1 MRAGWQGNRRLCRRS
16 ARARAKN
23 PGPRR
28 AGYGAPLSP
37 AVRRHAGGAG
47 VPATPFRPERM
58 PTNRGGPPPRAEGR
72 ATCGPAGGG
81 ERHDRAV
88 AALSRG
94 RRGGPQGRP
103 EGPLRIALRATTR
116 DRCDART
123 GAPCWVGSR
132 GKAEGAA
139 FARRRIVGT
148 AIADG
153 GRVPPQPGLA
163 EASEAAGAC
172 SVKGETPAR
181 APPNARC
188 GRVSHQANLRR
199 LVGRLAGRFLVSS
212 LSFCH
217 SSASLFGSYP
227 VKASPVSVWYQSI
240 SYQV

>member
-47 VPATPFRPERM
+47 VPATPSRPERM

-72 ATCGPAGGG
+72 ASCGPAGGG
-81 ERHDRAV
+81 ERHDRAE

-103 EGPLRIALRATTR
+103 VGPLRTALRATTR

-123 GAPCWVGSR
+123 GAPWLGGVTGQGRGSGIRPPANRWNRYCRRRASAAAARLGR
-132 GKAEGAA
+132 GKRG
-139 FARRRIVGT
+139 RRGV
-148 AIADG
+148 
-153 GRVPPQPGLA
+153 
-163 EASEAAGAC
+163 
-172 SVKGETPAR
+172 
-181 APPNARC
+181 
-188 GRVSHQANLRR
+188 
-199 LVGRLAGRFLVSS
+199 
-212 LSFCH
+212 
-217 SSASLFGSYP
+217 
-227 VKASPVSVWYQSI
+227 
-240 SYQV
+240 